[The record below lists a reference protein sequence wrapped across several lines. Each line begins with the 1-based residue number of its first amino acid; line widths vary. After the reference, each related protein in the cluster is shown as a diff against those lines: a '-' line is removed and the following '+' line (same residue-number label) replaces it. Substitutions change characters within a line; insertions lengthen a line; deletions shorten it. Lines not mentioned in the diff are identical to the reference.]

1 MKRLFFILLLYSLL
15 ITACN
20 GTKTDSHI
28 PTLSIMTH
36 DSFEIN
42 ADLVASYEIDN
53 NVKLVFLKS
62 GDTGAALNKA
72 ILSKNA
78 PLADVFYGVDNTFL
92 SRALE
97 AELFEPYSSPAL
109 ASIPDEMRLDPGD
122 NLLPVDYGD
131 VCINYDK
138 KYFSENNLPVPQ
150 TLEDLIKPEY
160 KGLLVMENP
169 ATSSPGL
176 AFLLATISHFGDQNY
191 LDFWQEL
198 RANGLVVVGDWST
211 AYYTNF
217 SASSGHGPQ
226 PLVVSYASSPA
237 AEVFFAET
245 KLTEAPTGSITG
257 PGTCFRQIEF
267 VGILK
272 GTQQRQLAEKFV
284 DFMLGV
290 QFQQDMPLQMFVY
303 PVNPQAEMPPEFV
316 KYAQVSDQPASL
328 SPSDIAS
335 HREEWIAA
343 WVDVVLH

>member
-1 MKRLFFILLLYSLL
+1 MKRILFITLL
-15 ITACN
+15 IALLVTACN
-20 GTKTDSHI
+20 GTKTDSRI

-42 ADLVASYEIDN
+42 AELVASYELDN

-97 AELFEPYSSPAL
+97 AEIFEPYSSPAL
-109 ASIPDEMRLDPGD
+109 ESIPAEMRLDPGD

-138 KYFSENNLPVPQ
+138 EYFSENNLSVPQ

-191 LDFWQEL
+191 LGYWQDL
-198 RANGLVVVGDWST
+198 RENGLVVVGDWST

-226 PLVVSYASSPA
+226 PMVVSYASSPA
-237 AEVFFAET
+237 AEVIFAET
-245 KLTEAPTGSITG
+245 KLTESPTGSMTG

-272 GTQQRQLAEKFV
+272 GTQQRQLAENFV
-284 DFMLGV
+284 DFLLSV
-290 QFQQDMPLQMFVY
+290 QYQQDMPLQMFVY
-303 PVNPQAEMPPEFV
+303 PVNPQAELPPEFV
-316 KYAQVSDQPASL
+316 KYAQVSEQPASL
-328 SPSDIAS
+328 TPSDIAS
-335 HREEWIAA
+335 HREKWIAA
-343 WVDVVLH
+343 WVEVVLH

>member
-1 MKRLFFILLLYSLL
+1 MKPKLFFTVLIVLLVTGCSG
-15 ITACN
+15 TAPESN
-20 GTKTDSHI
+20 I
-28 PTLSIMTH
+28 PILSIMTH

-42 ADLVASYEIDN
+42 AELAASYEADN

-97 AELFEPYSSPAL
+97 AEIFEPYKSPAL
-109 ASIPDEMRLDPGD
+109 EIIPGEMQLDPGD
-122 NLLPVDYGD
+122 YLLPVDYGD

-138 KYFSENNLPVPQ
+138 EYFLNHKLAVPQ
-150 TLEDLIKPEY
+150 TLEDLLKPEY

-176 AFLLATISHFGDQNY
+176 AFLLATISHFGDRNY
-191 LDFWQEL
+191 LDYWRDL
-198 RANGLVVVGDWST
+198 RSNGLEVVGDWST

-237 AEVFFAET
+237 AEVIFAET
-245 KLTEAPTGSITG
+245 KLIDAPTGSITG
-257 PGTCFRQIEF
+257 AGTCFRQIEF

-272 GTQQRQLAEKFV
+272 GTQQRKLAENFV

-303 PVNPQAEMPPEFV
+303 PVNPLAELPPEFV
-316 KYAQVSDQPASL
+316 KYAQVSEQPASL
-328 SPSDIAS
+328 TPSDIAS
-335 HREEWIAA
+335 HRDEWIAA
-343 WVDVVLH
+343 WVEVVLH